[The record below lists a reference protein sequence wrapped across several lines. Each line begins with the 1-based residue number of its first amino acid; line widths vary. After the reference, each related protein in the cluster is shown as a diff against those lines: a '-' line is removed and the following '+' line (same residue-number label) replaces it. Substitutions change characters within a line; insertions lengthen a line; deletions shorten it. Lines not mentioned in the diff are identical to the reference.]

1 MPETEIREAWVAA
14 LTYAAGITTRRNRN
28 HIHNHIQGRYEKMK
42 CLSIQLAGHEFVK
55 AFPNK
60 EKTMDKHPDWK
71 GDGVAVWEH
80 EFEEKN
86 TGSR

>member
-1 MPETEIREAWVAA
+1 M
-14 LTYAAGITTRRNRN
+14 
-28 HIHNHIQGRYEKMK
+28 
-42 CLSIQLAGHEFVK
+42 K

-80 EFEEKN
+80 EFDDKDK
-86 TGSR
+86 GSRPEKR